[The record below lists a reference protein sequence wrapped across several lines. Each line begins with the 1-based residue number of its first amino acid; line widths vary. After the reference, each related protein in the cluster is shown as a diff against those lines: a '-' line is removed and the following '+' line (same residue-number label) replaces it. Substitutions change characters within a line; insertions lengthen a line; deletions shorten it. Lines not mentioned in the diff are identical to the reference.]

1 MFAAVR
7 GLEDDVTDPGVEEGG
22 IGTAVTTGATGGAI
36 GAMIEERETVA
47 TPEITGTSDIVILDY

>member
-47 TPEITGTSDIVILDY
+47 TPGITGTSDIVILDY